1 MLEQY
6 KEKFDDQ
13 QITENN
19 ELLSVNKIIIC
30 NENKER
36 KEIKET
42 EDLYFPC
49 FVLGYN

>member
-6 KEKFDDQ
+6 EEKFDDQ
-13 QITENN
+13 QIIENN
-19 ELLSVNKIIIC
+19 DVLSVNKILIS
-30 NENKER
+30 NEN